1 MTALRLTLHGR
12 GRPVRFRVN
21 ETELSACEGETLAA
35 VLLAADRLHLRDS
48 PRGGP
53 RGAFCLMGVCQECL
67 LQVDGVQRLA
77 CLVTVSDGMQVTL

>member
-1 MTALRLTLHGR
+1 M
-12 GRPVRFRVN
+12 
-21 ETELSACEGETLAA
+21 AA
-35 VLLAADRLHLRDS
+35 GRLHLRDS
-48 PRGGP
+48 PRGGA